1 MERKEVKYNVQL
13 NLLQLRYLQ
22 ETVAQAMADENKNQ
36 HVLRDI
42 NFELHTAVSVLPV
55 DNSSTLKF
63 IMDSLIPTEE
73 LYETVDFKVSCTN
86 SKTHQQVELS
96 LGFEATSF
104 NALYTALSEM
114 EDEGI

>member
-13 NLLQLRYLQ
+13 NQLELRYLQ
-22 ETVAQAMADENKNQ
+22 EIVAQARADENKNTR
-36 HVLRDI
+36 LLKDI
-42 NFELHTAVSVLPV
+42 YFELHTAVSVLPV

-63 IMDSLIPTEE
+63 IMDSLTPSDE
-73 LYETVDFKVSCTN
+73 LFATIDFKVSCTN
-86 SKTHQQVELS
+86 SRTNQQVELS